1 MLITL
6 QNCRGGFW
14 SSLVI
19 LPAIFLT
26 TIVEAQ
32 TVPSGANI
40 NTVPNTGNFNSGG
53 LNEIKPIR
61 QRGSFSDSSRGSQQ
75 FFQQDQKQLFFLPE
89 DNSEPILQIDE
100 ELEPQ
105 ELDEADPKSPAELE

>member
-1 MLITL
+1 MLRTL
-6 QNCRGGFW
+6 HNCQLSFL

-19 LPAIFLT
+19 LPVILLT

-32 TVPSGANI
+32 TVPRGANTT
-40 NTVPNTGNFNSGG
+40 TVPNTGNFNPGG
-53 LNEIKPIR
+53 HNEIKPIR
-61 QRGSFSDSSRGSQQ
+61 QRGSFLDSGRGSQQ
-75 FFQQDQKQLFFLPE
+75 FFQQDRKQLFFLPE

-105 ELDEADPKSPAELE
+105 ELDEANQKSSTELE